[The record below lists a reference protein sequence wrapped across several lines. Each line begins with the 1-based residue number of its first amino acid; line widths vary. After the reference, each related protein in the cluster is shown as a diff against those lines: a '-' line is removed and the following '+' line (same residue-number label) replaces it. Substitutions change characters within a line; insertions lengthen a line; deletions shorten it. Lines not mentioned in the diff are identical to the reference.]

1 MPKGSICFFS
11 HKHLKPS
18 CNQTLLYTVQSFIC
32 FGLKMSWIFLLMENL
47 NLGVTKVH
55 ANLD

>member
-1 MPKGSICFFS
+1 
-11 HKHLKPS
+11 
-18 CNQTLLYTVQSFIC
+18 
-32 FGLKMSWIFLLMENL
+32 MSWIFLLMENL